1 MGMSFMDKLKATG
14 KMCDELIATELLIS
28 AKATV
33 RTYAVAIT
41 ETASPQVRE
50 ILKKQ
55 LNEAIDNH
63 AKIANYMIK
72 NDMYYAYDVDKQLE
86 HDKEKIDISLELVK

>member
-1 MGMSFMDKLKATG
+1 MDKLKATG
-14 KMCDELIATELLIS
+14 KMSDELIATELLVS

-33 RTYAVAIT
+33 RTYAVALT

-72 NDMYYAYDVDKQLE
+72 NEMYYAYDVDKQLE
-86 HDKEKIDISLELVK
+86 HDKEKLDQSLELVK

>member
-14 KMCDELIATELLIS
+14 KMRDELIATELLIS

-86 HDKEKIDISLELVK
+86 HDKEKLDISLELVK

>member
-1 MGMSFMDKLKATG
+1 MSFMDKLKATG
-14 KMCDELIATELLIS
+14 KMSDELIATELLVS

-33 RTYAVAIT
+33 RTYAVALT

-72 NDMYYAYDVDKQLE
+72 NNMYYAYDVDKQLE
-86 HDKEKIDISLELVK
+86 HDKEKLDQSLELVK

>member
-1 MGMSFMDKLKATG
+1 MSFMDKLKATG
-14 KMCDELIATELLIS
+14 KMSDELIATELLVS

-33 RTYAVAIT
+33 RTYAVALT

-86 HDKEKIDISLELVK
+86 HDKEKLDQSLELVK

>member
-1 MGMSFMDKLKATG
+1 MSFMDKLKAAG
-14 KMCDELIATELLIS
+14 KMRDELIATELLVS

-33 RTYAVAIT
+33 RTYAVALT

-86 HDKEKIDISLELVK
+86 HDKEKLDKSLELVK

>member
-1 MGMSFMDKLKATG
+1 MSFMDKLKATG
-14 KMCDELIATELLIS
+14 KMSDELIATELLVS

-33 RTYAVAIT
+33 RTYAVALT

-72 NDMYYAYDVDKQLE
+72 NEMYYAYDVDKQLE
-86 HDKEKIDISLELVK
+86 HDKEKLDQSLELVK

>member
-1 MGMSFMDKLKATG
+1 MRMSFMDKLKATG
-14 KMCDELIATELLIS
+14 KMRDELIATELLVS

-72 NDMYYAYDVDKQLE
+72 NDMYYAYDVDKQLK
-86 HDKEKIDISLELVK
+86 HDKEKLDISLELVK

>member
-1 MGMSFMDKLKATG
+1 MDKLKATG
-14 KMCDELIATELLIS
+14 KMSDELIATELLVS

-33 RTYAVAIT
+33 RTYAVALT

-72 NDMYYAYDVDKQLE
+72 NNMYYAYDVDKQLE
-86 HDKEKIDISLELVK
+86 HDKEKLDQSLELVK

>member
-1 MGMSFMDKLKATG
+1 MDKLKATG
-14 KMCDELIATELLIS
+14 KMRDELIATELLVS

-72 NDMYYAYDVDKQLE
+72 NDMYYAYDVDKQLK
-86 HDKEKIDISLELVK
+86 HDKEKLDISLELVK